1 MVGHRCHLKS
11 YMLSPYEHFVLKI
24 FIFEARICKSK
35 AKKKSSFTM
44 IFIFINFAFTPFK
57 EF

>member
-1 MVGHRCHLKS
+1 MVGHRCHLKF
-11 YMLSPYEHFVLKI
+11 YMLSPCEHFVIKTS
-24 FIFEARICKSK
+24 IFEARICKSK